1 MRRDATL
8 RAWKHAR
15 LGFALLAAAVGSV
28 AEGCANDRPIERRQ
42 APANF
47 GFVLETG
54 WGEKVDT
61 FRGLVTKDLVADP
74 DTTIALALSG
84 AELDSIYQKVEEVRL
99 FELPVLHA
107 PTNCGGVPST
117 WVRLEVRSDT
127 RERQFRWEY
136 WWACSGSLQ
145 ATKTWKGL
153 VQVVELIRSI
163 VSARPEYK
171 ALPRPRGAYM

>member
-84 AELDSIYQKVEEVRL
+84 AELDSVLLVRINQGHWTPVDRRGQGGKEAEAEADRRFPL
-99 FELPVLHA
+99 TRHSTLPQIAARQGVL
-107 PTNCGGVPST
+107 PG
-117 WVRLEVRSDT
+117 
-127 RERQFRWEY
+127 
-136 WWACSGSLQ
+136 
-145 ATKTWKGL
+145 
-153 VQVVELIRSI
+153 
-163 VSARPEYK
+163 
-171 ALPRPRGAYM
+171 